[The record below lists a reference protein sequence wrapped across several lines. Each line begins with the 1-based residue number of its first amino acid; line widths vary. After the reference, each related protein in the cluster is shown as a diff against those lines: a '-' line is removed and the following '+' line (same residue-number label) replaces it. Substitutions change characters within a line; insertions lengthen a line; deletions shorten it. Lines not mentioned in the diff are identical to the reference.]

1 VGLVWYVGK
10 RDKRKFRRMGRF
22 IQYFGGVGQFG
33 NVGLSWKEMYGLEKY
48 VCIFC
53 VILMEDG

>member
-1 VGLVWYVGK
+1 VGK
-10 RDKRKFRRMGRF
+10 KDKKMFRRMGRF

-33 NVGLSWKEMYGLEKY
+33 NVGLSWKKMYGLEKY
-48 VCIFC
+48 VCILC